1 VTSCHG
7 EFTEQTTISGEN
19 TSDSVLKSE
28 MLKNFV
34 CLISKGHI
42 RALALRVL
50 AEFLRCHAD
59 RFGEYIELTIV
70 RTLEAH
76 KDPVKEASV
85 KLCVHRLLMYVSS
98 FSSPQTVILLLQSYV
113 MF

>member
-1 VTSCHG
+1 MRLNNIYLLSELRQSF
-7 EFTEQTTISGEN
+7 EFTREN
-19 TSDSVLKSE
+19 VSSSKAVKD
-28 MLKNFV
+28 FV
-34 CLISKGHI
+34 WLILKGHI

-76 KDPVKEASV
+76 KDPVKEVNFVAL
-85 KLCVHRLLMYVSS
+85 LCNLMD
-98 FSSPQTVILLLQSYV
+98 L
-113 MF
+113 

>member
-1 VTSCHG
+1 
-7 EFTEQTTISGEN
+7 
-19 TSDSVLKSE
+19 
-28 MLKNFV
+28 M

-76 KDPVKEASV
+76 KDPVKEV
-85 KLCVHRLLMYVSS
+85 
-98 FSSPQTVILLLQSYV
+98 
-113 MF
+113 